1 MFRGKMRIRIYDTQS
16 YAVYQHN
23 KNSPAELCFIGSY
36 GECRTYIASVRKNPI
51 SKLFRNLAI
60 ANG

>member
-1 MFRGKMRIRIYDTQS
+1 MFRGKMRIRIYDAHS
-16 YAVYQHN
+16 YAVYEHN

-36 GECRTYIASVRKNPI
+36 GECKMYIASVRQSPI
-51 SKLFRNLAI
+51 EFICRNLAI

>member
-1 MFRGKMRIRIYDTQS
+1 MKMYDS
-16 YAVYQHN
+16 INYAVYEHN

-36 GECRTYIASVRKNPI
+36 GECRIYIASVRKNPI
-51 SKLFRNLAI
+51 SKIFRNLAI